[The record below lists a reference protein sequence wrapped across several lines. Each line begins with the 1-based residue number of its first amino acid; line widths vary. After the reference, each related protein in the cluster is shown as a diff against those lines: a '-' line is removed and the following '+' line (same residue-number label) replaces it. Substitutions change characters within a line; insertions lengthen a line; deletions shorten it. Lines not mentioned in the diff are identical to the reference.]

1 MSPHTVR
8 LSNNPGKG
16 AGVAVV
22 IVKVVKGVKKIK
34 KSAIFIFISFF
45 QDFFLRFQYFLIKIT
60 WK

>member
-8 LSNNPGKG
+8 LSNNSGKG

-22 IVKVVKGVKKIK
+22 IVKVVKRVKKIK
-34 KSAIFIFISFF
+34 KSAIFIFFF